1 MDATIPPVVFT
12 LWKVGL
18 AVAYLVLVPV
28 AVFWLHS
35 LWRASKSIMHYA
47 EEGAGAAELIARN
60 TASIPALDSTIA
72 IATEVLT
79 AAEAVAGKL
88 DTTAGAL
95 EARARS

>member
-1 MDATIPPVVFT
+1 MESTIPPIVFT
-12 LWKVGL
+12 LWKTGL
-18 AVAYLVLVPV
+18 AAAYLVLVPL

-35 LWRASKSIMHYA
+35 LWRASRSIQHYA
-47 EEGAGAAELIARN
+47 EEAADAAELIAKN
-60 TASIPALDSTIA
+60 TSAIPALDSTIA
-72 IATEVLT
+72 IATDVLA